1 MTGWRE
7 LEQELDAWATAG
19 QRATLWWRDDDAAE
33 PTAALDRLLD
43 LSAAQNLP
51 LALAVVPGRCS
62 HGLSHRLAGD
72 LQAMTPLQH
81 GYRHLNHAGADQKKA
96 ELGDHRPLPV
106 VCEELARGAALMAAN
121 FGERALP
128 VLVPP
133 WNRIAPRVIAALPE
147 IGLSGLSTHKPR
159 TAENP
164 VPGITQVN
172 THVDIMRWTAPRGF
186 LGEAE
191 ALGLLCGHLRARR
204 GVQTKEQQVDRAEP
218 TGLLTHHLAHDAAA
232 WGFLEQLLPLLARH
246 PAALMLGARDVFA
259 AAGQAT

>member
-1 MTGWRE
+1 MTSWQE
-7 LEQELDAWATAG
+7 LEQELDAWAAAG

-33 PTAALDRLLD
+33 PSAALDRLLE
-43 LSAAQNLP
+43 LSAARDMP
-51 LALAVVPGRCS
+51 LALAVVPGCCS
-62 HGLSHRLAGD
+62 HALGRRLSGD
-72 LQAMTPLQH
+72 LPAMTPLQH

-96 ELGDHRPLPV
+96 ELGDHRPLAV
-106 VCEELARGAALMAAN
+106 IREELARGAALMAAT

-133 WNRIAPRVIAALPE
+133 WNRIAPRVVAALPE
-147 IGLSGLSTHKPR
+147 IGLSGLSTHEPR
-159 TAENP
+159 AAEHP

-204 GVQTKEQQVDRAEP
+204 GVPTGEQQVDRAEP
-218 TGLLTHHLAHDAAA
+218 TGLLTHHLVHDAAA
-232 WGFLEQLLPLLARH
+232 WGFLKQLLVLLARH
-246 PAALMLGARDVFA
+246 PAVRMLSARDVFA
-259 AAGQAT
+259 AAGPAT